1 MSLLLAVCLIQ
12 CDSVRVSTTTTALFE
27 LDDGG
32 DEMVEVVI
40 IGDLTLMG
48 TVVDMSTANVTEGAV
63 PLDDEFETVK
73 LIIWLSLLF
82 FVFFFFFF

>member
-1 MSLLLAVCLIQ
+1 
-12 CDSVRVSTTTTALFE
+12 LFE

-48 TVVDMSTANVTEGAV
+48 TVVDMPTANVTEGAV
-63 PLDDEFETVK
+63 PLEDEFETVK
-73 LIIWLSLLF
+73 LMFCGS
-82 FVFFFFFF
+82 